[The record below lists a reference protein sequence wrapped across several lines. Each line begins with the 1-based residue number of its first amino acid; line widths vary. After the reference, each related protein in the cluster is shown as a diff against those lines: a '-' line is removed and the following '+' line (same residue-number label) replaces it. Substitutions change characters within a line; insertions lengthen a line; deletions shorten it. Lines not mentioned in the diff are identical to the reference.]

1 MPLYLCGFVVL
12 GAAFQKKLSVG
23 AVVMG
28 WGLAEVAVMINTVAI
43 CKFTQ
48 LSTYQNAIRLILV
61 LDVDAYCNDCFPRH
75 KVRKN
80 DFLLSLFKAHSRPNN
95 SRTVSLSLQKI
106 QGEISALINLARTL
120 GGFSVAYFQV
130 PWATKHGALQ
140 TFGVE
145 AA

>member
-1 MPLYLCGFVVL
+1 MYAALNVFGRANRACYIAMPLYLCGFVVL

-75 KVRKN
+75 KVRKS
-80 DFLLSLFKAHSRPNN
+80 DFFLLSL
-95 SRTVSLSLQKI
+95 LS
-106 QGEISALINLARTL
+106 T
-120 GGFSVAYFQV
+120 FQ
-130 PWATKHGALQ
+130 TK
-140 TFGVE
+140 
-145 AA
+145 

>member
-75 KVRKN
+75 KVRKS
-80 DFLLSLFKAHSRPNN
+80 DFFLLSL
-95 SRTVSLSLQKI
+95 LS
-106 QGEISALINLARTL
+106 T
-120 GGFSVAYFQV
+120 FQ
-130 PWATKHGALQ
+130 TK
-140 TFGVE
+140 
-145 AA
+145 